1 MCVVIDYMIQIM
13 LSLTFILFI
22 EYVINLEVHN
32 LAYFYSN
39 RVRFERLGTEGIEID
54 SQSQSLVQTKVAN
67 QSSPAFCYECCH
79 FPIKIRWRIGLI
91 GIWSLAGSVSRF
103 WGTNQR
109 RPTQNMYN
117 PIDFLRTTEAHIF
130 LIDELFHVN
139 LLPKCYLSV
148 IYFIRHDP
156 TWIMG
161 G

>member
-1 MCVVIDYMIQIM
+1 MVESLQTNRDDAKRIHLISNMCVVIDYMIQIM
-13 LSLTFILFI
+13 LSLTFISFI

-91 GIWSLAGSVSRF
+91 GISSLITRHSTGTRPGS
-103 WGTNQR
+103 
-109 RPTQNMYN
+109 PTLDDTSSLVWNARLNGIGM
-117 PIDFLRTTEAHIF
+117 
-130 LIDELFHVN
+130 
-139 LLPKCYLSV
+139 S
-148 IYFIRHDP
+148 
-156 TWIMG
+156 
-161 G
+161 

>member
-91 GIWSLAGSVSRF
+91 GISSLVRMEVVEAGY
-103 WGTNQR
+103 G
-109 RPTQNMYN
+109 
-117 PIDFLRTTEAHIF
+117 
-130 LIDELFHVN
+130 
-139 LLPKCYLSV
+139 
-148 IYFIRHDP
+148 
-156 TWIMG
+156 
-161 G
+161 